1 MPTQV
6 LQDEESEQKFVL
18 IGTNSAKQ
26 VSFLEECSSL
36 ADIQGI
42 FLFKKIIISAT
53 SELKIDN
60 YLGVFPLWTI
70 WAAHR
75 FFAKHPF

>member
-26 VSFLEECSSL
+26 VAFLEECSSL

-60 YLGVFPLWTI
+60 YLGVFSTLDDLGGSSI
-70 WAAHR
+70 
-75 FFAKHPF
+75 FC